1 MSTTSTRPLFW
12 IPMLAACTGT
22 AGLMFFHSA
31 QASSTA
37 SQAAKAQYQIERQA
51 CLRGQSGQDTA
62 TCLKEA
68 GAALAEAQRA
78 TLNTGE
84 SEETLRRNALARCE
98 RVAEDDKAA
107 CRRMV
112 RGEGSRSG
120 SVKGGG
126 VMTELTTVVPAAPAA
141 SSPP

>member
-12 IPMLAACTGT
+12 IPMLAACMGT

-37 SQAAKAQYQIERQA
+37 SQAAQAQYQIERQA
-51 CLRGQSGQDTA
+51 CLRGESGQDTA

-68 GAALAEAQRA
+68 GAALAEARRA
-78 TLNTGE
+78 TLSTGE
-84 SEETLRRNALARCE
+84 SDEALTRNALARCE
-98 RVAEDDKAA
+98 RVAADDQAA

-112 RGEGSRSG
+112 RGEGKRSG

-126 VMTELTTVVPAAPAA
+126 VATELTTVVPAAPAA